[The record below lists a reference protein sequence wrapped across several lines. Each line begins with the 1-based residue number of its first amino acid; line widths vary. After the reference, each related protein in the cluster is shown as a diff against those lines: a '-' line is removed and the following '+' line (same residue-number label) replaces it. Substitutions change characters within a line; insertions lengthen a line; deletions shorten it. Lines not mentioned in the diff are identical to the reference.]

1 MDELLFQIVAL
12 VEQVG
17 KAILPL
23 YLSQDESLLML
34 KDDGSPF
41 TKADDLAN
49 ELILK
54 ALKRLTPTIPI
65 ISEESCDIPFAER
78 QNWQRF
84 WLVDP
89 IDGTKEFLAKN
100 GDFTVNIAL
109 IEGGRPVL
117 GVVGIPVSD
126 TVYYASDCSGAW
138 KKTEAG
144 IERIHVA
151 ALDPSRAVRVMA
163 SRRHGVNAIE
173 KISSHYPQAELL
185 LRGSSL
191 KFCLLAEGSVDL
203 YPRLGFTSEWDTAA
217 GQCIVE
223 AAGGKVMDLEGKP
236 LSYGSRETYQNPYFL
251 AVADPSIGWGKFF
264 NDKN

>member
-1 MDELLFQIVAL
+1 MAELLSQIIAL
-12 VEQVG
+12 VERVG

-23 YLSQDESLLML
+23 YRSQDESLLLL

-49 ELILK
+49 QMILET
-54 ALKRLTPTIPI
+54 LKSLTPDIPI
-65 ISEESCDIPFAER
+65 ISEESCDVSFAER

-109 IEGGRPVL
+109 IDAHRPVL
-117 GVVGIPVSD
+117 GVVGVPVSG
-126 TVYYASDCSGAW
+126 TVYYASEHSGAW
-138 KKTEAG
+138 KKTTTGVE
-144 IERIHVA
+144 EIHAV
-151 ALDPSRAVRVMA
+151 ALDSHQAVRVMA

-173 KISSHYPQAELL
+173 KISSHYSQAELL

-191 KFCLLAEGSVDL
+191 KFCLLAEGLVDL

-223 AAGGKVMDLEGKP
+223 AAGGCVMDLNGKP
-236 LSYGSRETYQNPYFL
+236 LVYGLRETYQNPYFL
-251 AVADPSIGWGKFF
+251 AVADPSVGWSQFF
-264 NDKN
+264 S